1 MEGLFKGAIGCCLFA
16 ILLGISYLITAGLLY
31 GIFALAGL
39 AGIVMP
45 FEWSWALSGF
55 VWLVLALIKGGFTIF
70 ANS

>member
-1 MEGLFKGAIGCCLFA
+1 MEGLFKGVIGCCLFA

-31 GIFALAGL
+31 GIFVLAGL

-45 FEWSWALSGF
+45 IEWSWALSGF
-55 VWLVLALIKGGFTIF
+55 VWLVLTLIKGGFMIF

>member
-1 MEGLFKGAIGCCLFA
+1 MKDLFKGAIGCCLFI

-31 GIFALAGL
+31 GIFVLAGL

-45 FEWSWALSGF
+45 IEWSWALSGF

>member
-1 MEGLFKGAIGCCLFA
+1 MEGLFKGAIGCCLVI

-45 FEWSWALSGF
+45 IEWSWALSGF
-55 VWLVLALIKGGFTIF
+55 VWLVLTLINGGIKIS
-70 ANS
+70 AKS

>member
-1 MEGLFKGAIGCCLFA
+1 MEGLFKGAIGCCLFF

-31 GIFALAGL
+31 GIFVLAGL

-45 FEWSWALSGF
+45 IEWSWALSGF

>member
-1 MEGLFKGAIGCCLFA
+1 MEGLFKGAIGCCLFV

-45 FEWSWALSGF
+45 IEWSWALSGL
-55 VWLVLALIKGGFTIF
+55 VWLVLTLINGGIKIS
-70 ANS
+70 AKS

>member
-1 MEGLFKGAIGCCLFA
+1 MEGLFKGAIGCGLVI

-45 FEWSWALSGF
+45 IEWSWALSGF
-55 VWLVLALIKGGFTIF
+55 VWLVLTLINGGIKIS
-70 ANS
+70 AKS